1 MKAILMS
8 IQPKWCEL
16 IVSGKK
22 TIEVR
27 KTAPKEVPF
36 KVYVYE
42 TKAGFIEAVRGTC
55 PRCAF
60 SHGKV
65 IGEFICDRVE
75 EFQCCCLPFVDG
87 DRLGYRRFLDNGVYK
102 LNEKDTDGIVFERQD
117 RYIDSMLKND
127 DLREM
132 QLSPQELF
140 DYIGL
145 GKKGYALHISDLKIY
160 DEPKELGEFR
170 QACKIFSKRVCGLKA
185 LCGKQKGICD
195 GTKKLTRPPQ
205 SWQYVEELKND

>member
-1 MKAILMS
+1 MKAI
-8 IQPKWCEL
+8 IQAYSPEEL
-16 IVSGKK
+16 ERIARGEQTVK
-22 TIEVR
+22 VC

-36 KVYVYE
+36 KVYMYMTHKGNKFIQKMKT
-42 TKAGFIEAVRGTC
+42 TKGYDAYVEINYKIA
-55 PRCAF
+55 
-60 SHGKV
+60 GKV
-65 IGEFICDRVE
+65 VGEFMCNRVD
-75 EFQCCCLPFVDG
+75 EFQCCCLPFVDS
-87 DRLGYRRFLDNGVYK
+87 DILGYRRFLDNGVYK

-160 DEPKELGEFR
+160 DDPKELGEFR
-170 QACKIFSKRVCGLKA
+170 TVKCTNKKGSCSDCKIKPDCIKY
-185 LCGKQKGICD
+185 
-195 GTKKLTRPPQ
+195 LTRPPQ
-205 SWQYVEELKND
+205 SWQYVIVDR